1 VTEKATGV
9 QFLSF
14 PASMGTGPHDPEDR
28 WEGEERSENFFSYFY
43 AAAIPVVLSQLS
55 ELRLLVQS

>member
-1 VTEKATGV
+1 M